1 MARRSPA
8 PKRRVRSAIDKVL
21 IHDMKNIWFRLN
33 LLLDNL
39 DEHYGDP
46 EFKLS
51 VVDHLHATLDK
62 IEAIV
67 GRSAA
72 HQDGVLIKVSLDLND
87 LVQQVL
93 RSAQLAPLRGGNGG
107 ALRVTTA
114 FDNPPRVWGD
124 PYYLGDALTSIFHN
138 AFEAAASAGSQVNI
152 RTSEQKRN
160 HRRVALIEIKD
171 DGPGMSEDF
180 VRERLFQPFQTTKLG
195 GVGLGLYTANQ
206 IILFHRGE
214 LDVQSQPGHG
224 TTVRVRLPAARREAS
239 E

>member
-33 LLLDNL
+33 LLLGNL

-93 RSAQLAPLRGGNGG
+93 HSAQLAPLRGGNGG

-124 PYYLGDALTSIFHN
+124 PYYTEGDARRYAHWHYL
-138 AFEAAASAGSQVNI
+138 GS
-152 RTSEQKRN
+152 S
-160 HRRVALIEIKD
+160 
-171 DGPGMSEDF
+171 F
-180 VRERLFQPFQTTKLG
+180 
-195 GVGLGLYTANQ
+195 GLGESGNRYRQASNLVDVYLVAGRVVGWVDYTPSGGD
-206 IILFHRGE
+206 GE
-214 LDVQSQPGHG
+214 EPS
-224 TTVRVRLPAARREAS
+224 RR
-239 E
+239 